1 MNCQFWTWV
10 QFPSTPPNIN
20 NVFLS
25 HSTRSETRQTIKK
38 IRKRFRF
45 KPKQQ
50 TGPAQLRIND
60 GIRIPYV
67 VVISDDGKQLGEMA
81 TVEALALAREQ
92 MLDLV
97 EVSPKAVPPVC
108 RIMDYGKHIYQQSKQ
123 LRIAKAR
130 QKKIE
135 TKGVRLGLK
144 TDTHDLEFKRV
155 QLEKFLKH
163 GDKVKIEVI
172 LRGREKAHQDLARQ
186 N

>member
-1 MNCQFWTWV
+1 M
-10 QFPSTPPNIN
+10 
-20 NVFLS
+20 
-25 HSTRSETRQTIKK
+25 
-38 IRKRFRF
+38 
-45 KPKQQ
+45 
-50 TGPAQLRIND
+50 RIND

-81 TVEALALAREQ
+81 TIEALALAREQ

-155 QLEKFLKH
+155 QLEKFLMW
-163 GDKVKIEVI
+163 
-172 LRGREKAHQDLARQ
+172 
-186 N
+186 

>member
-1 MNCQFWTWV
+1 
-10 QFPSTPPNIN
+10 
-20 NVFLS
+20 
-25 HSTRSETRQTIKK
+25 
-38 IRKRFRF
+38 
-45 KPKQQ
+45 
-50 TGPAQLRIND
+50 
-60 GIRIPYV
+60 
-67 VVISDDGKQLGEMA
+67 MA
-81 TVEALALAREQ
+81 TIEALALAREQ

-97 EVSPKAVPPVC
+97 EVSPKAAVPVC

-186 N
+186 NLQKFISAITVPYKTEEPIKRFPGGFNVLIAPTVENNQ